1 MTFIYSLSE
10 IDSVAKEILN
20 IPSLKKVITFNA
32 EMGAGKTTLIKA
44 LVNELG
50 VLDNS
55 SSPTFSLVNEYQT
68 ENGET
73 VYHFDLYRLNSEEE
87 AYDMG
92 IDEYFYSGN
101 WCFIEWPEKT
111 PNLIPIDHAN
121 ISIKVL
127 EDGKRELT
135 IDNE

>member
-10 IDSVAKEILN
+10 IDSIAKEILN

-44 LVNELG
+44 LVKELG

>member
-10 IDSVAKEILN
+10 IDSVVKEILN
-20 IPSLKKVITFNA
+20 IPSLKKVILFKA

-44 LVNELG
+44 LVKELG
-50 VLDNS
+50 VTDNS

-68 ENGET
+68 QNGET

-111 PNLIPIDHAN
+111 PNLIPIDHAT
-121 ISIKVL
+121 ISIQIL
-127 EDGKRELT
+127 EDGRRELT
-135 IDNE
+135 INN